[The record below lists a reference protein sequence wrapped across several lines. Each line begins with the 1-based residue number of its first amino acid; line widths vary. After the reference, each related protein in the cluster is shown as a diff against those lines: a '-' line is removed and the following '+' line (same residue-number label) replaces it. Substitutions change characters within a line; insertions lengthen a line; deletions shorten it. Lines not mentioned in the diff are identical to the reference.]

1 MPLIDLDVGN
11 VAMTLAIAVQQHC
24 KQLTHA
30 CLEMEPPKKLEV
42 VVATEGYIQ
51 LKRSYPALLF
61 KVWERSVHR
70 GSKKPRTD
78 AQMS

>member
-11 VAMTLAIAVQQHC
+11 VAMTLAIAVHQHC

-51 LKRSYPALLF
+51 LKRSIIPSSF
-61 KVWERSVHR
+61 IQSVGEECPSR
-70 GSKKPRTD
+70 QQEAKN
-78 AQMS
+78 